1 MSQEN
6 DPQDLD
12 YLKTL
17 TAMVEVEDEDYN
29 INMGMKDNKY
39 HKVAYKTGE
48 NFKRSYT
55 HERFSR
61 L

>member
-1 MSQEN
+1 
-6 DPQDLD
+6 
-12 YLKTL
+12 
-17 TAMVEVEDEDYN
+17 MVEVEDEDYN